1 MGHQNFLSRLIT
13 PNKEFAL
20 ADIDLIFLDH
30 DKLELTVTPR
40 LLRDSTCSK
49 TLWYRLT

>member
-1 MGHQNFLSRLIT
+1 MERRIMA
-13 PNKEFAL
+13 NKEFAL

-40 LLRDSTCSK
+40 SLIHSKRSK
-49 TLWYRLT
+49 TLWSNRYT

>member
-1 MGHQNFLSRLIT
+1 M

-20 ADIDLIFLDH
+20 EDIDLIFLDH

-40 LLRDSTCSK
+40 SLIDYTRSK
-49 TLWYRLT
+49 TLWSSRYT

>member
-1 MGHQNFLSRLIT
+1 M

-40 LLRDSTCSK
+40 FDLCFLNPDVYT
-49 TLWYRLT
+49 

>member
-1 MGHQNFLSRLIT
+1 MA
-13 PNKEFAL
+13 NKEFAL

-40 LLRDSTCSK
+40 SLIDSKRSK
-49 TLWYRLT
+49 TLWSNRYT